1 MHSAMKFEHDG
12 EAERDEVFVAALR
25 REGLELLATVTLE
38 EIERRMF
45 GAMPV
50 LPRRWPVPQTRRKP
64 MRSMK
69 VIVTLVIAAALAAT
83 PAFARHGMKKSDHR
97 VLEEAVAVLE
107 QLTTTPDDAIP
118 ESLLRNAECVMVF
131 PHVTKGAFIVG
142 GRYGRGVTLCRNG
155 GNDFGAPAFFSMG
168 GPSIGWQWGGQ
179 QTDYVLLVMNKKGM
193 ENLLEDRFSIGGNAS
208 AAAGPVGRSTEAAT
222 DAQLQAEIL
231 SWSRSQGLFAGV
243 SLEGAVI
250 QPSEKANARLYDRDV
265 TARAILKGEVSPV
278 PAAAK
283 EFVALTRR
291 VADRAETA
299 SNR

>member
-1 MHSAMKFEHDG
+1 
-12 EAERDEVFVAALR
+12 
-25 REGLELLATVTLE
+25 
-38 EIERRMF
+38 
-45 GAMPV
+45 
-50 LPRRWPVPQTRRKP
+50 
-64 MRSMK
+64 MK
-69 VIVTLVIAAALAAT
+69 VITALTIAVALAAT
-83 PAFARHGMKKSDHR
+83 PALARHGMKKSDR
-97 VLEEAVAVLE
+97 FVLEESTAVLN
-107 QLTTTPDDAIP
+107 QLTTAPDDAIP
-118 ESLLRNAECVMVF
+118 ESLLRRAECVLVF

-142 GRYGRGVTLCRNG
+142 GRYGRGVVVCRDG
-155 GNDFGAPAFFSMG
+155 GGDDFGAPAFFSLG

-179 QTDYVLLVMNKKGM
+179 QTDFVLLVMNEDGM